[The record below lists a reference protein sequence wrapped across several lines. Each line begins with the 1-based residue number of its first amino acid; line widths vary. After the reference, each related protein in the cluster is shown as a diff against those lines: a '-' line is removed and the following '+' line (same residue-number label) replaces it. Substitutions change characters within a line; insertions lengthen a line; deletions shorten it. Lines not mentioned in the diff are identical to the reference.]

1 MPRQPFAAFLV
12 ASSIAAVVL
21 SVPTLAQDGR
31 PALDE
36 PATDTPAPRGRAASN
51 TAAPKSA
58 ANQEDAA
65 TRRARLVTE
74 TLRAEAKAQSAAG
87 NWDAALDYWN
97 EVLKAVPGD
106 KEGLDGVEQA
116 RAALN
121 QGAMVDTVADDIQ
134 LLRQRR
140 EVEAQSAI
148 RRAQELKLKGDFEG
162 SLRILTASRLKVEQA
177 RDYLTPGMVDALMVQ
192 IDERIADVNESR
204 TLSLMVE
211 QDKTREVSA
220 RTARDQQRAEQSK
233 REQVVNENIRRVREL
248 QLQQR
253 YDEALTLLDAT
264 LTLDKYSQ
272 AALALRDAIE
282 TAKSYR
288 DYSVAIGNRARGY
301 TQMSKDAIEGMIAP
315 RKNVLGD
322 GPKSTNG
329 KMVYPEDWRQL
340 SLRRSGAAGFS
351 DSAADSAVLAAIETT
366 PVSLASADY
375 SLEQAVDVMEK
386 LARTENPGLNIVP
399 DWRALAEAGIDREA
413 RVRLDALEGV
423 PMNVALTRVL
433 EQFGEGTTSPAFT
446 VTDGMVVVSTPESIR
461 RNVSIEVYDIRDLL
475 LEIPYFDNA
484 PDFSLENGIGQ
495 GGDQGPQSG
504 GGNLFGSKKDETP
517 AKTRETIEQEVIGL
531 IEAQTAD
538 MGDWK
543 DLGGNTGS
551 ISPMNGNLIV
561 TNTAQAHR
569 EIEGLLNK
577 LREVRALQISV
588 EARLINVDLEW
599 FEQIGIDFDLYFNAN
614 PAMYDAAVAQDPNFQ
629 LRDFFFQNV
638 PGSAPPQGN
647 SNIGRLRNP
656 TVFQGMGQD
665 DFGTNGFPN
674 SGGAIGTD
682 ADGDGTIDYNY
693 PGQFFNPVGVRR
705 DGEAYG
711 SGGESNGFSAVNVQ
725 QEGLPLVNALAAAS
739 QSPFVLAALGSPAL
753 STGFTYLD
761 DVQIDLLVQATQA
774 DQRNSVLTAPRLT
787 LFNGQRSWIS
797 IAKGIT
803 YVSGLEPITGNN
815 AAGFEPETDVV
826 FEGFVLDVDAVIS
839 ADRRYV
845 TMNVRFGLNENVS
858 FVPVTVTGAAGGGGG
873 DGGGGRAA
881 QFSGTIQLPNL
892 QGSEI
897 RTSISVPDKG
907 TIMLG
912 GQILMNEL
920 EVEVGVPVLSKIPI
934 VNRFF
939 TNRLTTRSEK
949 TQMLLMR
956 PEIMIQQEMED
967 DLFPDLRSQLG
978 SGSAAGF

>member
-1 MPRQPFAAFLV
+1 MHCQPFARFLI
-12 ASSIAAVVL
+12 ASSVAATL
-21 SVPTLAQDGR
+21 LAMPTTAQDGR
-31 PALDE
+31 PALDD
-36 PATDTPAPRGRAASN
+36 PSADQPAPRGRAASN
-51 TAAPKSA
+51 PAPTQA
-58 ANQEDAA
+58 DRDAA
-65 TRRARLVTE
+65 SAHRARLVTD
-74 TLRAEAKAQSAAG
+74 TLRSEAKAQAAKG
-87 NWDAALDYWN
+87 NWESALDYWN
-97 EVLKAVPGD
+97 EVLKSVPGD
-106 KEGLDGVEQA
+106 KEALDGVEQA
-116 RAALN
+116 RAAMN
-121 QGAMVDTVADDIQ
+121 QGAMVDTVADDIS

-140 EVEAQSAI
+140 EIEAQSAV
-148 RRAQELKLKGDFEG
+148 RRATELKRKGDFSG
-162 SLRILTASRLKVEQA
+162 AMRVMTAARLKIEQA
-177 RDYLTPGMVDALMVQ
+177 RDYLTPGMVDSLMVQ
-192 IDERIADVNESR
+192 IDELIADINESR

-211 QDKTREVSA
+211 QDKTREQAS
-220 RTARDQQRAEQSK
+220 RTARDQQRAEQTK
-233 REQVVNENIRRVREL
+233 RDQVVNENIRRVREL
-248 QLQQR
+248 QLQQK

-264 LTLDKYSQ
+264 LTLDRYSQ

-288 DYSVAIGNRARGY
+288 DYSVAIGERARGY
-301 TQMSKDAIEGMIAP
+301 SQMSKDAIEGMIAP
-315 RKNVLGD
+315 RRNVLGA

-340 SLRRSGAAGFS
+340 SLRRLGAAGFA
-351 DSAADSAVLAAIETT
+351 DSAADAQILASIESTPVNLAA
-366 PVSLASADY
+366 ADY
-375 SLEQAVDVMEK
+375 SLEQAIDVMEK
-386 LARTENPGLNIVP
+386 IARTDNPGLNIVP
-399 DWRALAEAGIDREA
+399 DWRALAEAGIDRET
-413 RVRLDALEGV
+413 RVRLDSLDGV
-423 PMNVALTRVL
+423 PMDVALTRVL
-433 EQFGEGTTSPAFT
+433 EQYGEGSSSPAFT
-446 VTDGMVVVSTPESIR
+446 VTDGLVVVSTPESIR
-461 RNVSIEVYDIRDLL
+461 RNVTIELYDIRDLL

-484 PDFSLENGIGQ
+484 PDFSLEKGISQGTGNGLTPSQ
-495 GGDQGPQSG
+495 GGQ
-504 GGNLFGSKKDETP
+504 LFGAKKDERPT
-517 AKTRETIEQEVIGL
+517 KTRESIERDVMDL
-531 IEAQTAD
+531 IQMQTAD
-538 MGDWK
+538 VGDWK
-543 DLGGNTGS
+543 DQGGNTGS

-577 LREVRALQISV
+577 MREVRALQIAI

-614 PAMYDAAVAQDPNFQ
+614 PAMYDAALAQDPNFQ
-629 LRDFFFQNV
+629 LRDFFFQNI
-638 PGSAPPQGN
+638 PGAAPPQGN

-656 TVFQGMGQD
+656 VTFIGLEQD
-665 DFGTNGFPN
+665 PGDIPGAFPN
-674 SGGAIGTD
+674 TGGAVGVD
-682 ADGDGTIDYNY
+682 ADGDGEIDYNY

-705 DGEAYG
+705 DGVAYG
-711 SGGESNGFSAVNVQ
+711 SSGESNGFSAVNVQ

-826 FEGFVLDVDAVIS
+826 FEGFVLDIDAVIS

-845 TMNVRFGLNENVS
+845 TMNVRFGLNENVT
-858 FVPVTVTGAAGGGGG
+858 FTPVTVTGAAGGGG
-873 DGGGGRAA
+873 DGGGRAS
-881 QFSGTIQLPNL
+881 QFSGTIQLPSL

-897 RTSISVPDKG
+897 RTSVSVPDKG

-912 GQILMNEL
+912 GQILMNEI
-920 EVEVGVPVLSKIPI
+920 EIEVGVPVLSKIPV

-949 TQMLLMR
+949 TQMLLIR

-978 SGSAAGF
+978 EGSAGGF

>member
-1 MPRQPFAAFLV
+1 MHCQPFARFLI
-12 ASSIAAVVL
+12 ASSVAATL
-21 SVPTLAQDGR
+21 LAMPTTAQDGR
-31 PALDE
+31 PALDD
-36 PATDTPAPRGRAASN
+36 PAADQPAPRGRAASN
-51 TAAPKSA
+51 AAPTQA
-58 ANQEDAA
+58 DRDAA
-65 TRRARLVTE
+65 SARRARLVTD
-74 TLRAEAKAQSAAG
+74 TLRSEAKAQASAG
-87 NWDAALDYWN
+87 NWEAALDYWN
-97 EVLKAVPGD
+97 EVLKSMPGD
-106 KEGLDGVEQA
+106 KEALDGVEQA
-116 RAALN
+116 RAAMN
-121 QGAMVDTVADDIQ
+121 QGSMVDTVADDIS

-140 EVEAQSAI
+140 EVEAQSAV
-148 RRAQELKLKGDFEG
+148 RRATELKQKGDFDG
-162 SLRILTASRLKVEQA
+162 AMRVMTAARLKIEQA
-177 RDYLTPGMVDALMVQ
+177 RDYLTPGMVDSLMVQ
-192 IDERIADVNESR
+192 IDELIADINESR

-211 QDKTREVSA
+211 QDKTREQAS
-220 RTARDQQRAEQSK
+220 RTARDQQRAEQTK
-233 REQVVNENIRRVREL
+233 RDQVVNENIRRVREL
-248 QLQQR
+248 QLQQK

-264 LTLDKYSQ
+264 LTLDRYSQ

-288 DYSVAIGNRARGY
+288 DYSVAIGERARGY

-315 RKNVLGD
+315 RRNVLGA

-351 DSAADSAVLAAIETT
+351 DSAADAQVLASIEST
-366 PVSLASADY
+366 PVNLASADY
-375 SLEQAVDVMEK
+375 SLEQAIDVMEK
-386 LARTENPGLNIVP
+386 IARTDNPGLNIVP
-399 DWRALAEAGIDREA
+399 DWRALAEAGIDRET

-423 PMNVALTRVL
+423 PMDVALTRVL
-433 EQFGEGTTSPAFT
+433 EQYGEGTSSPAFT

-461 RNVSIEVYDIRDLL
+461 RNVMIEVYDIRDLL

-484 PDFSLENGIGQ
+484 PDFSLEKGISQGTGDGLTPSQ
-495 GGDQGPQSG
+495 GGQ
-504 GGNLFGSKKDETP
+504 LFGAKKDERQ
-517 AKTRETIEQEVIGL
+517 AKTRESIEQDVMDL
-531 IEAQTAD
+531 IQMQTAD
-538 MGDWK
+538 VGDWK
-543 DLGGNTGS
+543 DQGGNTGS

-577 LREVRALQISV
+577 MREVRALQIAI

-599 FEQIGIDFDLYFNAN
+599 FEQIGIDFDLYFNSN

-629 LRDFFFQNV
+629 LRDFFFQNI

-656 TVFQGMGQD
+656 VTFTGLGQD
-665 DFGTNGFPN
+665 SDLPGAFPN
-674 SGGAIGTD
+674 SGGAVGTD
-682 ADGDGTIDYNY
+682 ADGDGAIDYTY

-705 DGEAYG
+705 EGEAYG
-711 SGGESNGFSAVNVQ
+711 SSGESNGFSPVNVQ

-815 AAGFEPETDVV
+815 AAGFEPETNVV
-826 FEGFVLDVDAVIS
+826 FEGFVLDLDAVIS

-858 FVPVTVTGAAGGGGG
+858 FTPVTVTGAAGGGGG
-873 DGGGGRAA
+873 DGGGGRAS
-881 QFSGTIQLPNL
+881 QFSGTIQLPSL

-897 RTSISVPDKG
+897 RTSVSVPDKG

-912 GQILMNEL
+912 GQILMNEI
-920 EVEVGVPVLSKIPI
+920 EIEVGVPVLSKIPI

-949 TQMLLMR
+949 TQMLLIR

-978 SGSAAGF
+978 EGSAGGF